1 MEQWKGM
8 MQGQGSGEPTP
19 EQLARINQFSRREL
33 TKEEVEAVEIGVG
46 QQLKDPYSAK
56 YTHGSYMFEGRS
68 GGVYCGKV
76 NAKNSYGAY
85 IGDRLFAVVFID
97 TKSDGLL
104 AVPVGSM
111 DSQEAISSLCAS
123 SGYDLR
129 VNKIFKDD
137 VNKERARKGFSK
149 LDDAYFY

>member
-1 MEQWKGM
+1 MKGKT
-8 MQGQGSGEPTP
+8 SHFF
-19 EQLARINQFSRREL
+19 LFFVFCFSSVLSAREL

-137 VNKERARKGFSK
+137 VNEERARKGFSK

>member
-1 MEQWKGM
+1 MKGKT
-8 MQGQGSGEPTP
+8 SHFF
-19 EQLARINQFSRREL
+19 LFFVFCFSCFFSSVLSAREL

-56 YTHGSYMFEGRS
+56 YTHGSYIFEGRS

-104 AVPVGSM
+104 AAPLGRM
-111 DSQEAISSLCAS
+111 DSQEVISSLCAS

-137 VNKERARKGFSK
+137 VNKERTQKGFPK

>member
-1 MEQWKGM
+1 MKGKT
-8 MQGQGSGEPTP
+8 SHFF
-19 EQLARINQFSRREL
+19 LFFVFCFFFFFFSFFSLSVL
-33 TKEEVEAVEIGVG
+33 TKEEVEAVEIVVG

>member
-1 MEQWKGM
+1 M
-8 MQGQGSGEPTP
+8 SDDH
-19 EQLARINQFSRREL
+19 R
-33 TKEEVEAVEIGVG
+33 
-46 QQLKDPYSAK
+46 
-56 YTHGSYMFEGRS
+56 

-104 AVPVGSM
+104 AAPLGRM
-111 DSQEAISSLCAS
+111 DSQEVISSLCAS

-137 VNKERARKGFSK
+137 VNKERTQKGFPK

>member
-1 MEQWKGM
+1 MKGTA
-8 MQGQGSGEPTP
+8 S
-19 EQLARINQFSRREL
+19 RFSLLIIFLLFFSSSSLSAREL
-33 TKEEVEAVEIGVG
+33 TKEEIDAVEVGVNK
-46 QQLKDPYSAK
+46 QLKDPYSAK
-56 YTHGSYMFEGRS
+56 YTHNSYMSDDHR

-104 AVPVGSM
+104 AAPLGRM
-111 DSQEAISSLCAS
+111 DSQEVISSLCAS

-137 VNKERARKGFSK
+137 VNKERTQKGFPK

>member
-1 MEQWKGM
+1 MKGKT
-8 MQGQGSGEPTP
+8 SHFFCFLFFVFPVFF
-19 EQLARINQFSRREL
+19 FSSVLSAREL

-137 VNKERARKGFSK
+137 VNKERARKGFLSWMM
-149 LDDAYFY
+149 LISIS

>member
-1 MEQWKGM
+1 MKGKT
-8 MQGQGSGEPTP
+8 SHFF
-19 EQLARINQFSRREL
+19 LFFVFCFSSVLSAREL

-85 IGDRLFAVVFID
+85 IGDRLFAVAFID
-97 TKSDGLL
+97 TKSDGLQPYQL
-104 AVPVGSM
+104 AVWIAKRLFHLFVHLLVM
-111 DSQEAISSLCAS
+111 ILE
-123 SGYDLR
+123 
-129 VNKIFKDD
+129 
-137 VNKERARKGFSK
+137 
-149 LDDAYFY
+149 

>member
-1 MEQWKGM
+1 MKGKT
-8 MQGQGSGEPTP
+8 SHFFFFFVFVFPVFFLSFICE
-19 EQLARINQFSRREL
+19 EL

-85 IGDRLFAVVFID
+85 IGDHLFAVVFID

-137 VNKERARKGFSK
+137 VNKERARKGFLSWMM
-149 LDDAYFY
+149 LISIS

>member
-1 MEQWKGM
+1 MEFLAEISLMIQIQLIKPVQKK
-8 MQGQGSGEPTP
+8 QGLILDEFSHVNGS
-19 EQLARINQFSRREL
+19 LL
-33 TKEEVEAVEIGVG
+33 
-46 QQLKDPYSAK
+46 
-56 YTHGSYMFEGRS
+56 
-68 GGVYCGKV
+68 
-76 NAKNSYGAY
+76 
-85 IGDRLFAVVFID
+85 LFAVVFID